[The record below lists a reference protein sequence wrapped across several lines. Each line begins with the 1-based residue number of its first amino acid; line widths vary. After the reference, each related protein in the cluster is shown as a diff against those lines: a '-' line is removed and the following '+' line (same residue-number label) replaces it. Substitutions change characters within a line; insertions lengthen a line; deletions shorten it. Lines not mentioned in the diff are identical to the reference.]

1 MFVPPGKQ
9 IKHLTDRGGTVI
21 KHHHIHFWGWI
32 LKVTHRLDL
41 MISFYKETEIQ
52 KGFTGSPRPPALALS
67 GSGARFSL
75 DHIIIS

>member
-1 MFVPPGKQ
+1 MFVPLGKQ
-9 IKHLTDRGGTVI
+9 IQHLTNRRGTVI
-21 KHHHIHFWGWI
+21 KHGHIHFLGWI

-52 KGFTGSPRPPALALS
+52 RGFIGTPRPPALALS
-67 GSGARFSL
+67 GSEARFSL